1 MKKVL
6 TYGTFDLL
14 HYGHLKL
21 LKRCKALGDHLTVG
35 LSSDEFNRLKG
46 KESAMNFE
54 ERKELLQN
62 FKFVDAVIKEDSWD
76 QKIKD
81 IQEHNIDVF
90 VIGDDW
96 TGKFDHLREYC
107 DVIYLPRTKSI
118 STTEIKKLLAE
129 NKDNSNDLNLQ
140 KM

>member
-1 MKKVL
+1 
-6 TYGTFDLL
+6 
-14 HYGHLKL
+14 
-21 LKRCKALGDHLTVG
+21 G
-35 LSSDEFNRLKG
+35 LSSDEFNKLKG
-46 KESAMNFE
+46 KESVMSFE
-54 ERKELLQN
+54 ERKELVEN
-62 FKFVDAVIKEDSWD
+62 FKFVDEVIKEDSWD

-81 IQEHNIDVF
+81 IQEHKIDIF

-96 TGKFDHLREYC
+96 TGKFDYLREYC

>member
-1 MKKVL
+1 MKKIL

-35 LSSDEFNRLKG
+35 LSSDEFNKLKG
-46 KESAMNFE
+46 KESVMSFE
-54 ERKELLQN
+54 ERKELVEN
-62 FKFVDAVIKEDSWD
+62 FKFVDEVIKEDSWD

-81 IQEHNIDVF
+81 IQEHKIDIF

-96 TGKFDHLREYC
+96 TGKFDYLREYC

>member
-1 MKKVL
+1 MKKIL

-21 LKRCKALGDHLTVG
+21 LKRCKTLGDHLTVG
-35 LSSDEFNRLKG
+35 LSSDEFNKLKG
-46 KESAMNFE
+46 KESVMSFE
-54 ERKELLQN
+54 ERKELVEN
-62 FKFVDAVIKEDSWD
+62 FKFVDEVIKEDSWD

-81 IQEHNIDVF
+81 IQEHKIDIF

-96 TGKFDHLREYC
+96 TGKFDYLREYC